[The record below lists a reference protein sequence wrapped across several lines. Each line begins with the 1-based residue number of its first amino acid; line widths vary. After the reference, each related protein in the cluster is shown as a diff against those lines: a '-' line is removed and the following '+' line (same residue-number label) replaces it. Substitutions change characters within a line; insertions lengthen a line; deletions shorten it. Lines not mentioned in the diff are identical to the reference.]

1 MNKQS
6 STDKTLNVREFV
18 HDTWLAVLI
27 AVNISILVYSTSTFG
42 SNFGLLI
49 SFLLSGF
56 SISFV
61 LKYTTLKINTEDE
74 IQKAMEAMSLHKE
87 EEKQSPHILMTE
99 KEEIRNQ
106 KLSLVQKP
114 IQKYLRFSVIS
125 MILAIT
131 SIVIINVLFE
141 RMQKQQFI
149 EQRNITETKLVNIEQ
164 ETVRISLE
172 LDTLKGSLERVH
184 ELLSEIKTV
193 ITEDST
199 VVPANIE

>member
-6 STDKTLNVREFV
+6 STDKTLNLRGFV
-18 HDTWLAVLI
+18 HDTWLAVLT
-27 AVNISILVYSTSTFG
+27 AANISILVYSASTFG

-56 SISFV
+56 SIFCV
-61 LKYTTLKINTEDE
+61 LKYTTLKINTEDG

-114 IQKYLRFSVIS
+114 IQRYLRFSVMS

-131 SIVIINVLFE
+131 SIVIINILFE

-149 EQRNITETKLVNIEQ
+149 EQRNIIETKFVNIEQ
-164 ETVRISLE
+164 ETMRISLE

-199 VVPANIE
+199 VVPANIK